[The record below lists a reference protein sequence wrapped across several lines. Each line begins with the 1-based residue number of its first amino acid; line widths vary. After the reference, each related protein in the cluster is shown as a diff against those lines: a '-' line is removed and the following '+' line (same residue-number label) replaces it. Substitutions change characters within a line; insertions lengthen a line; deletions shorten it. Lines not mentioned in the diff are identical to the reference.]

1 MSRPKS
7 EPAVAASPKDSRA
20 PRSHPH
26 RRGILLIIFLSIGA
40 LVAGV
45 IAAGIG
51 QVHIPPLEVL
61 GSVLNRIGV
70 DIGAM
75 PSHPQGE
82 RSEHTSELQSRGHLV
97 CRLLLEK

>member
-61 GSVLNRIGV
+61 GSVLDRIGV
-70 DIGAM
+70 EIGAM
-75 PSHPQGE
+75 PSHPPCESTLGLWSLLRVV
-82 RSEHTSELQSRGHLV
+82 RSLRV
-97 CRLLLEK
+97 